1 MKTVKYINSLGAEIT
16 FEQSYSA
23 IFILKRFKPGTDV
36 NNYSSK
42 GSGQNGSKYV
52 GSTLGEGT
60 QVLQFAIKGSTKEE
74 YSRYRKKLYQL
85 FNPLLGEGYLIYN
98 DGINEKKI
106 KCIPEEIPFL
116 VDLNSMTG
124 QGEIELLCNDPFW
137 MDMNQTKEEIAL
149 WVGDFEFD
157 FNNGLQIPEEG
168 IIMGHRELSLIV
180 NCTNDGDGEAGMLI
194 EFRALATL
202 TNPSLRNVNT
212 QEYVKIIKTM
222 VAGEIIRV
230 NTHFAEEDVEMEL
243 NGMTSNAFNYIDED
257 MTFLKLYQGDNLF
270 RYDAETGLDNLVVNI
285 YRQNKYLGV

>member
-1 MKTVKYINSLGAEIT
+1 MIFTD
-16 FEQSYSA
+16 SA
-23 IFILKRFKPGTDV
+23 PFWLKEFSQNTGVV
-36 NNYSSK
+36 NHTNK
-42 GSGQNGSKYV
+42 GSGQDGNTFLSNSLDDSDISLKISVRGSEK
-52 GSTLGEGT
+52 SEFDQL
-60 QVLQFAIKGSTKEE
+60 KS
-74 YSRYRKKLYQL
+74 KLRRV
-85 FNPLLGEGYLIYN
+85 FNPKFGMGSLIHNNGEKDL
-98 DGINEKKI
+98 EI
-106 KCIPEEIPFL
+106 KCVPAKVPFI
-116 VDLNSMTG
+116 VNKSDRR
-124 QGEIELLCNDPFW
+124 GECIISLIANNPYW

-157 FNNGLQIPEEG
+157 ILNGLQIPEDG
-168 IIMGHRELSLIV
+168 IIMGHREPSLIV
-180 NCTNDGDGEAGMLI
+180 NCPNDGDGEAGMII

-212 QEYVKIIKTM
+212 QEFVKINKTM

-243 NGMTSNAFNYIDED
+243 NGVTSNAFNYIDED

>member
-1 MKTVKYINSLGAEIT
+1 MKTVKFINGIGMEIT
-16 FEQSYSA
+16 LTDSEPFLMEKFSQSTGATQY
-23 IFILKRFKPGTDV
+23 TV
-36 NNYSSK
+36 K
-42 GSGQNGSKYV
+42 GSGQDGTKFIEN
-52 GSTLGEGT
+52 TLNESDVTVKLSVIGN
-60 QVLQFAIKGSTKEE
+60 SNDE
-74 YSRYRKKLYQL
+74 YLRYTNHVRKI
-85 FNPLLGEGYLIYN
+85 FNPKLGQGYFVYN
-98 DGINEKKI
+98 DGEKDLKLTCVPD
-106 KCIPEEIPFL
+106 KVFFPEEVGRIAGKGIISLTANDPYWH
-116 VDLNSMTG
+116 
-124 QGEIELLCNDPFW
+124 ELLEK
-137 MDMNQTKEEIAL
+137 KEEIAL

-157 FNNGLQIPEEG
+157 FLNGLQIPEEG

-180 NCTNDGDGEAGMLI
+180 NCPNDGDGEAGMII

-212 QEYVKIIKTM
+212 QEFVKINKTM

-243 NGMTSNAFNYIDED
+243 NGVTSNAFNYIDED